1 MRREEMESKGDE
13 TLMMM
18 DAAQM
23 NNQKPQEE
31 FFNVNYLRIY
41 YGKTPLS
48 LSLFLIIITFDL
60 LVQTSQL
67 LLNAGNLFPYSD
79 IHKWLSYGH
88 DGKHPGCDEYYFGRR
103 EFSFTL
109 ENDVYLRYKS
119 FKNASS
125 IEDAIKSTFPYKI
138 DIGAVYSVD
147 PDKRHAYSQTGTN
160 VFTPV
165 ERELV
170 FDIDITDY
178 DDVRYCCSG
187 ADVCSKCWPLMTVA
201 IKLIH
206 TSLTDDFGFKHIL
219 WVFSG
224 RRGVH
229 CWVCD
234 PKARRMT
241 NEQRSAVA
249 EYFRVYK
256 GNENNA
262 RKVALMGY
270 SLHPFLARSYVDFLK
285 GFFEGE
291 LQATQS
297 IFSSKDKYDKI
308 LGMISDE
315 DIQSELREKWENS
328 GRSSLSEEAISLV
341 RWDQLKNT
349 LQSKKHKAPT
359 LRMCVEEIVF
369 TFTYPRIDLEVSKH
383 MNHLLKA
390 PFCVHPKTGRVCVP
404 IDPNNCDEFD
414 PLAVPTLSQ
423 LIEEINSGGSRMDV
437 DDDDDSDRCL
447 LGKSIKF
454 FRSSFLEPLLKSC
467 KEK

>member
-1 MRREEMESKGDE
+1 MFITS
-13 TLMMM
+13 
-18 DAAQM
+18 
-23 NNQKPQEE
+23 E
-31 FFNVNYLRIY
+31 FTTAR
-41 YGKTPLS
+41 
-48 LSLFLIIITFDL
+48 
-60 LVQTSQL
+60 
-67 LLNAGNLFPYSD
+67 NLFPYTD

-119 FKNASS
+119 FKSVSS
-125 IEDAIKSTFPYKI
+125 LEHAIKSCFPYKI

-201 IKLIH
+201 IKVIH
-206 TSLTDDFGFKHIL
+206 TSLKEDFGFKHIL

-291 LQATQS
+291 LQANQS
-297 IFSSKDKYDKI
+297 IFSTKDKYDKI
-308 LGMISDE
+308 LEMISDE
-315 DIQSELREKWENS
+315 DIQSELREKWEKSAN
-328 GRSSLSEEAISLV
+328 RSSLSEEAISLV
-341 RWDQLKNT
+341 RWEQLKNT

-369 TFTYPRIDLEVSKH
+369 TFTYPRIDLEVSKQ

-423 LIEEINSGGSRMDV
+423 LIEEINSGGSKMDV
-437 DDDDDSDRCL
+437 DDDDDDDDTDTSL

-467 KEK
+467 KEEIESSYKTKIGKSKDSFSW

>member
-1 MRREEMESKGDE
+1 MTREEIENNGED
-13 TLMMM
+13 MMI
-18 DAAQM
+18 DDP
-23 NNQKPQEE
+23 KPKIEND
-31 FFNVNYLRIY
+31 FNVHYLRIY
-41 YGKTPLS
+41 YG
-48 LSLFLIIITFDL
+48 
-60 LVQTSQL
+60 
-67 LLNAGNLFPYSD
+67 NLFPYTD

-119 FKNASS
+119 FKNASVM
-125 IEDAIKSTFPYKI
+125 EDAIKSNFPYKI

-147 PDKRHAYSQTGTN
+147 PDKRHAYAHSGTN
-160 VFTPV
+160 LFTPV

-201 IKLIH
+201 IKVID
-206 TSLTDDFGFKHIL
+206 TSLREDFGFKHIL

-234 PKARRMT
+234 AKARRLT

-262 RKVALMGY
+262 KKVDLMGH

-285 GFFEGE
+285 NFFEGE
-291 LQATQS
+291 LQANQS
-297 IFSSKDKYDKI
+297 LFSSEEKYEKI
-308 LGMISDE
+308 LGMITDE
-315 DIQSELREKWENS
+315 DIQADLRGKWENS
-328 GRSSLSEEAISLV
+328 ARSSLSEEATSRL
-341 RWDQLKNT
+341 RWEQLKKR
-349 LQSKKHKAPT
+349 LQSKKNKALS
-359 LRMCVEEIVF
+359 LRTCVEEIVF
-369 TFTYPRIDLEVSKH
+369 TFTYPRIDLEVSKQ

-423 LIEEINSGGSRMDV
+423 LIEEINSGGLRMDV
-437 DDDDDSDRCL
+437 DDDDSDRSL

-467 KEK
+467 KEEIESSYKTKIAKTKDSFSW

>member
-1 MRREEMESKGDE
+1 MVREEAERRGDD
-13 TLMMM
+13 TMI
-18 DAAQM
+18 DAPQIT
-23 NNQKPQEE
+23 NPKPED
-31 FFNVNYLRIY
+31 FFNVHYLRIY
-41 YGKTPLS
+41 YG
-48 LSLFLIIITFDL
+48 
-60 LVQTSQL
+60 
-67 LLNAGNLFPYSD
+67 NLFPYTD

-119 FKNASS
+119 FKSVSS
-125 IEDAIKSTFPYKI
+125 LEHAIKSCFPYKI

-201 IKLIH
+201 IKVIH
-206 TSLTDDFGFKHIL
+206 TSLKEDFGFKHIL

-291 LQATQS
+291 LQANQS
-297 IFSSKDKYDKI
+297 IFSTKDKYDKI
-308 LGMISDE
+308 LEMISDE
-315 DIQSELREKWENS
+315 DIQSELREKWEKSAN
-328 GRSSLSEEAISLV
+328 RSSLSEEAISLV

-369 TFTYPRIDLEVSKH
+369 TFAYPRIDLEVSKQ

-423 LIEEINSGGSRMDV
+423 LIEEINSGGSKMDV
-437 DDDDDSDRCL
+437 DDDDDDDDTDTSI

-467 KEK
+467 KEEIESLYKTKIGKSKDSFSW